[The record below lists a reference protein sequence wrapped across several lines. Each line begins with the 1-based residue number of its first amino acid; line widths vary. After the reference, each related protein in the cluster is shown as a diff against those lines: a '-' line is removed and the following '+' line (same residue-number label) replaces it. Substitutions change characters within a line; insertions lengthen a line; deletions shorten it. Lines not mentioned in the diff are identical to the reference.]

1 MTISIDR
8 PEKKVVNYLLSD
20 SSQPEIISYYSYING
35 NIEETVWM
43 EKANNKR
50 ENLFNI
56 KCSEC
61 ISYINVYETG
71 VCKCN
76 NGHLGYDRILEQIIL
91 SNL

>member
-1 MTISIDR
+1 MTIDR
-8 PEKKVVNYLLSD
+8 PEKKVVNYLLSN
-20 SSQPEIISYYSYING
+20 SSQPEIISYYGYING
-35 NIEETVWM
+35 NIEETIWM

-61 ISYINVYETG
+61 NFYINVYETG

-76 NGHLGYDRILEQIIL
+76 NGHLGYNRILEQIML
-91 SNL
+91 NNV